1 MEHSPPPFFKQG
13 PSANARLAF
22 FALLAIALLV
32 IDARTSM
39 LATIRQGIG
48 AALYPLQ
55 RTVLVPRDTARIL
68 GDYFGG
74 VSRLRA
80 ERDELARIEAANAR
94 TLLQVEQLAAENQ
107 QLRRTLEM
115 RERLAIKSV
124 VGEVLYETRDPFTH
138 RIVIDRG
145 LQHGIALGQPVI
157 DATGVVGQVTLVLP
171 LSSEVTLITDRSATL
186 PVELARTGQRA
197 ISFGGPGPGQLELRF
212 LPTNSDVVAGDVAVT
227 SGLDGLFPSGLPVG
241 KVESFRR
248 DGGGSFA
255 SATLA
260 PVAGVQS
267 SRLLLVLLTS
277 RADASPPSP
286 SAEAPR
292 ATPRPRARSAR

>member
-1 MEHSPPPFFKQG
+1 MEYSPPPFFKQG

-74 VSRLRA
+74 ISRLRE
-80 ERDELARIEAANAR
+80 ERAELARIEAANAR
-94 TLLQVEQLAAENQ
+94 TLLQVEQLAAENN

-115 RERLAIKSV
+115 RERLAIRSV

-138 RIVIDRG
+138 RVVLDRG

-171 LSSEVTLITDRSATL
+171 LSSEVTLISDRSTTL
-186 PVELARTGQRA
+186 PVELARTGQ
-197 ISFGGPGPGQLELRF
+197 LELRY
-212 LPTNSDVVAGDVAVT
+212 LPTNSDVVAGDLAVT
-227 SGLDGLFPSGLPVG
+227 SGLDGVFPPGLPVG
-241 KVESFRR
+241 RVESFRR
-248 DGGGSFA
+248 EGGGSFA
-255 SATLA
+255 SATMT
-260 PVAGVQS
+260 PVAGVHS
-267 SRLLLVLLTS
+267 SHLLLVLLTERANVTASPATKPPAAMPRS
-277 RADASPPSP
+277 RA
-286 SAEAPR
+286 R
-292 ATPRPRARSAR
+292 LVK

>member
-1 MEHSPPPFFKQG
+1 MEYSPPPFFKQG

-74 VSRLRA
+74 ISRLRE
-80 ERDELARIEAANAR
+80 ERAELARIEAANAR
-94 TLLQVEQLAAENQ
+94 TLLQVEQLAAENN

-115 RERLAIKSV
+115 RERLAIRSV

-138 RIVIDRG
+138 RVVLDRG

-171 LSSEVTLITDRSATL
+171 LSSEVTLISDRSTTL

-197 ISFGGPGPGQLELRF
+197 ISFGGPDPGQLELRY
-212 LPTNSDVVAGDVAVT
+212 LPTNSDVVAGDLAVT
-227 SGLDGLFPSGLPVG
+227 SGLDGVFPPGLPVG
-241 KVESFRR
+241 RVESFRR
-248 DGGGSFA
+248 EGGGSFA
-255 SATLA
+255 SAAMT
-260 PVAGVQS
+260 PVAGVHS
-267 SRLLLVLLTS
+267 SHLLLVLLTERANVTASPATKPPAAMPRS
-277 RADASPPSP
+277 RA
-286 SAEAPR
+286 R
-292 ATPRPRARSAR
+292 LVK

>member
-1 MEHSPPPFFKQG
+1 MEYSPPPFFKQG

-22 FALLAIALLV
+22 FALLAIVLLV

-55 RTVLVPRDTARIL
+55 RTVLVPRDTARVL

-74 VSRLRA
+74 IARLRD
-80 ERDELARIEAANAR
+80 ERAELARIEAANAR
-94 TLLQVEQLAAENQ
+94 TLLQVEQLAAENN

-115 RERLAIKSV
+115 RERLAIRSV

-138 RIVIDRG
+138 RIVLDRG

-157 DATGVVGQVTLVLP
+157 DAKGVIGQVTLVLP
-171 LSSEVTLITDRSATL
+171 LSSEVTLISDRSTTL

-197 ISFGGPGPGQLELRF
+197 ISFGGPDPGHLELRY
-212 LPTNSDVVAGDVAVT
+212 LPTNSDVVPGDLAVT
-227 SGLDGLFPSGLPVG
+227 SGLDGVFPPGLPVG
-241 KVESFRR
+241 RVESFQRE
-248 DGGGSFA
+248 GGGSFA
-255 SATLA
+255 SATMT
-260 PVAGVQS
+260 PVGGVHS
-267 SRLLLVLLTS
+267 SHLLLVLLTERANVPASPLTKTPPAIPRS
-277 RADASPPSP
+277 RARLAK
-286 SAEAPR
+286 
-292 ATPRPRARSAR
+292 

>member
-55 RTVLVPRDTARIL
+55 RTVLVPRDTARVV

-74 VSRLRA
+74 IARLRD
-80 ERDELARIEAANAR
+80 ERAELARIEAANAR
-94 TLLQVEQLAAENQ
+94 TLLQVEQLAAENI

-115 RERLAIKSV
+115 RDRLAIRSV

-138 RIVIDRG
+138 RIVLDRG

-157 DATGVVGQVTLVLP
+157 DATGVIGQVTRVLP
-171 LSSEVTLITDRSATL
+171 LSSEVTLISDRNTTL
-186 PVELARTGQRA
+186 PVEISRTGQRA
-197 ISFGGPGPGQLELRF
+197 ISFGGPDPGHLELRY

-227 SGLDGLFPSGLPVG
+227 SGLDGVFPAGLPVG
-241 KVESFRR
+241 RVERFDRES
-248 DGGGSFA
+248 GGSFA
-255 SATLA
+255 SAIMT
-260 PVAGVQS
+260 PVAGVHS
-267 SRLLLVLLTS
+267 SRLLLVLLTERTS
-277 RADASPPSP
+277 APPGAP
-286 SAEAPR
+286 AQPPR
-292 ATPRPRARSAR
+292 ATPRSRARTGN